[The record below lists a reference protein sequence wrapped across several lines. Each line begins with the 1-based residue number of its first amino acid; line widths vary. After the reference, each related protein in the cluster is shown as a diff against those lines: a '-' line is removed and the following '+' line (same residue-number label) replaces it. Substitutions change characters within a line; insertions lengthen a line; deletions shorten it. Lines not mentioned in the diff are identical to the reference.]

1 MDFFCSLVQLHFTIG
16 PFNSFA
22 AEVEFHA
29 EAVDDWKSIFDRWYD
44 AAIRADMSIGE
55 EYESGFYDDY
65 YDLNSNIVKGQ
76 VNAHGE
82 Y

>member
-1 MDFFCSLVQLHFTIG
+1 MNFPQIKAGFLIIG
-16 PFNSFA
+16 F
-22 AEVEFHA
+22 
-29 EAVDDWKSIFDRWYD
+29 KTQFDKWYN

-65 YDLNSNIVKGQ
+65 YDLDGTLVQNQIA
-76 VNAHGE
+76 AHGE